1 MRSRFM
7 GGDVPASL
15 LHAGPRR
22 WALSIALAG
31 AAAGLVAC
39 QSSFQETVAAE
50 CQGMAADTAYTECER
65 RVSQQL
71 ADERLRYIVRS
82 QVIGGGAG
90 GGMR

>member
-7 GGDVPASL
+7 GGDVPASCP
-15 LHAGPRR
+15 HAGPRR

-39 QSSFQETVAAE
+39 QTSFQEMVAAE
-50 CQGMAADTAYTECER
+50 CHGIVTDTAYEGCER